1 MNNGDEEGEEGN
13 KKKLQLPK
21 QTGKKGLHEMGKA
34 EGPARLV
41 ITCSDSKM
49 HYIHLGSKLQCHP
62 EIMFLQTVANS

>member
-1 MNNGDEEGEEGN
+1 
-13 KKKLQLPK
+13 
-21 QTGKKGLHEMGKA
+21 MGKA

-49 HYIHLGSKLQCHP
+49 YYIHLGSKLQCHP